1 MQLRSYQQLLI
12 VTYLVC
18 HLPKTIAQQCHI
30 DAGFP
35 KTPHPRWLW
44 VVLWMEPC
52 VLLLVLSPSLSKHVS
67 NGTAQGPHGELAAE
81 VLVRTNMQGARG
93 Q

>member
-1 MQLRSYQQLLI
+1 MWGLVEGALAAEVLPAVVDR

-35 KTPHPRWLW
+35 KTPHPTWLW
-44 VVLWMEPC
+44 VVLRIKPC
-52 VLLLVLSPSLSKHVS
+52 VLLLFFLPVC
-67 NGTAQGPHGELAAE
+67 PH
-81 VLVRTNMQGARG
+81 T
-93 Q
+93 